1 MKKTFINFAKI
12 FIFPIARIFTEK
24 IEGKENFFKYDS
36 FILVSNH
43 NNGLDHFFIGN
54 ALKDKLKNVHF
65 VGAMDNFKI
74 LLMSGLLYQFSDT
87 IVIDRKKPKR
97 KEFLEVITKYL
108 KKGKIIIIYPEGDVN
123 KTKFLLRGKTGVA
136 ELALKNRVPIIPV
149 GIKKAE
155 NSFKKIVKIGT
166 PLTFPLETEEFKNLE
181 RNQKDYTLLLT
192 KVTDKIMQE
201 ISNLCGKPYN
211 YK

>member
-12 FIFPIARIFTEK
+12 FIFPITRIFTEK

-54 ALKDKLKNVHF
+54 ALKDNLKNVHF